1 MNEQILYTYSKED
14 LEKLI
19 HESIKSALK
28 NHLAITPSKK
38 TEFISRKK
46 TAIMLGI
53 SLVTLN
59 DYCKRGLIPTYR
71 IGNRVLFIESE
82 IIASVSKV
90 KTIKHMRGEVDL

>member
-1 MNEQILYTYSKED
+1 MDKHILISFSLEEFQKIICDCIRAEQ
-14 LEKLI
+14 EK
-19 HESIKSALK
+19 SIPKAE
-28 NHLAITPSKK
+28 ITK